1 MYDIETIF
9 WIKLVFLL
17 GVISLLSITFNSIM
31 RRRLKVEKK
40 KFFSHNH
47 VNDKHKKTDWVIRIV
62 FIAFMVLGF
71 FINATLYYPE
81 RIWFL
86 EPWAFLFGL
95 TILSETVR
103 AFMEWKYPNNKNAYI
118 FTLSQLVF
126 GMILVISIL
135 TTNFFGMFKGILFFN

>member
-1 MYDIETIF
+1 MYGIEPIF
-9 WIKLVFLL
+9 WLKLIFLI
-17 GVISLLSITFNSIM
+17 VILSLLFIVFGSVM
-31 RRRLKVEKK
+31 RRWLKVEKK

-47 VNDKHKKTDWVIRIV
+47 VNEKHKKMDWTIRIV
-62 FIAFMVLGF
+62 FIAFIILGS
-71 FINATLYYPE
+71 FINATLDFSE

-86 EPWAFLFGL
+86 EPWYLLFGL

-103 AFMEWKYPNNKNAYI
+103 ALMEWKYADNKNSYI

-135 TTNFFGMFKGILFFN
+135 TTNFWGIV